1 MEKEAFSALESR
13 AIAIFDLGPLPA
25 FTSATL
31 DLTFGKEFGG
41 PFDVFAYTRDGLG
54 LTPGLVDFSF
64 GDCGP
69 LCAPLAGGSPIA
81 GFDTPSGSVFP
92 VSIPFTV
99 FLGDALGAPF
109 FDTLGIR
116 IQVAGGPLA
125 GDALAFLE
133 GAELVLETSVIPV
146 PAALP
151 LLMTGLGALGLI
163 GWRRRR
169 AT

>member
-1 MEKEAFSALESR
+1 MFFEAR
-13 AIAIFDLGPLPA
+13 GIAIFDLGPLPA

-41 PFDVFAYTRDGLG
+41 PLVFAYTRDGLG
-54 LTPGLVDFSF
+54 LTAGLGDFSF
-64 GDCGP
+64 PDCGA

-81 GFDTPSGSVFP
+81 VFDIPSGSGFP

-116 IQVAGGPLA
+116 IQVAGGPF
-125 GDALAFLE
+125 GFDALAFLE
-133 GAELVLETSVIPV
+133 GAELVLETSVIPI

-151 LLMTGLGALGLI
+151 LLIRGLGALGLM

-169 AT
+169 TA